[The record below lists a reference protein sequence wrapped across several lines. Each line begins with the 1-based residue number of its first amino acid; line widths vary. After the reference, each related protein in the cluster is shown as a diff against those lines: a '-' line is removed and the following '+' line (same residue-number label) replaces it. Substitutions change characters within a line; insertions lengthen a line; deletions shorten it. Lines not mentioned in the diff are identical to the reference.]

1 MVILS
6 HSVAGLLFSL
16 SSLSSF
22 LPFPTPTGAKYDF
35 DGQLGAAYALFSAP
49 QFQVNMRIAG
59 DGPKP
64 HFMTEVGV
72 CFRSEAFL
80 FSVVTMDDAFRDALQ
95 AKLERVGGRLLKFQ
109 PWEVVMELCPGQRVT
124 ITQKHTTEAE
134 RELWHADG
142 RPFYYLDVEVTVL
155 SCDDAYDGVLGQ
167 TYQCKYVRDGA
178 RFGWSHEQEEAFRLR
193 GGLMS
198 ASGAF
203 AVDALCVAIEN
214 GGDGSTSVSKKA
226 TPEDGL
232 VGSSA

>member
-1 MVILS
+1 
-6 HSVAGLLFSL
+6 
-16 SSLSSF
+16 
-22 LPFPTPTGAKYDF
+22 
-35 DGQLGAAYALFSAP
+35 
-49 QFQVNMRIAG
+49 
-59 DGPKP
+59 
-64 HFMTEVGV
+64 
-72 CFRSEAFL
+72 
-80 FSVVTMDDAFRDALQ
+80 MDDAFRDALQ
-95 AKLERVGGRLLKFQ
+95 AKLERAGGNLLRFQ

-214 GGDGSTSVSKKA
+214 GGGGSKFGWQEGAKVGNARDRRHPRVPSSSSKGPGRASKRRRA
-226 TPEDGL
+226 DERRL
-232 VGSSA
+232 